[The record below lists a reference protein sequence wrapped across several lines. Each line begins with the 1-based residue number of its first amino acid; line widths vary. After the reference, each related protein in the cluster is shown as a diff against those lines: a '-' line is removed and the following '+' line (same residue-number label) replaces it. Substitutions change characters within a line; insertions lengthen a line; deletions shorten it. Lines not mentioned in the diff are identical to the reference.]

1 MLAAASVLGGPL
13 EEFRSLAQLSSIDL
27 DALKHG
33 QVVVER
39 RPNGDFPRGVSLESG
54 YFLHA
59 PIGVVGEALLHWNPL
74 PHKELEIHHYGEFS
88 MPPAA
93 DALKAIRLDPAFPD
107 DNWLLNRTAEV
118 GHGSAAPDLHLT
130 AQETEFLRQK
140 STNPSAAWQ
149 QILHGRAEAL
159 ARGGLSAVAPYGGDN
174 SISPGSEFRGLLTLA
189 PKAAKHFQSIIK
201 AQPIHSNGAP
211 ASEAVGY
218 WEMAK
223 LRGHTTLQLGIFA
236 AQKGDSSWQLVNCV
250 YYPSDTYF
258 MALDLFQLWSVD
270 GGTLVWQVGFV
281 SAPFRSYLGG
291 ADRYIAGKQMIQ
303 ETIDTIKAFRVD
315 VEKRR

>member
-1 MLAAASVLGGPL
+1 L
-13 EEFRSLAQLSSIDL
+13 EELHSLAQFTSIDL
-27 DALKHG
+27 AALKRG
-33 QVVVER
+33 EVVVER
-39 RPNGDFPRGVSLESG
+39 RPNGDFPRGVSLESC
-54 YFLHA
+54 YLLHA
-59 PIGVVGEALLHWNPL
+59 PISVVGEALLHWNPV

-93 DALKAIRLDPAFPD
+93 DALKALRLDPGFPD
-107 DNWLLNRTAEV
+107 DNWLLNRTAEI
-118 GHGSAAPDLHLT
+118 GNGSPPTDVHLT
-130 AQETEFLRQK
+130 NQETEFLRQK
-140 STNPSAAWQ
+140 STNPSVAWQ
-149 QILHGRAEAL
+149 QILRGRADAL
-159 ARGGLSAVAPYGGDN
+159 ARGGLTAVAPYGGDT
-174 SISPGSEFRGLLTLA
+174 SISPGSEFRGVLTLA
-189 PKAAKHFQSIIK
+189 PKAAKHFQPIIK
-201 AQPIHSNGAP
+201 AQPIHSSGTP

-223 LRGHTTLQLGIFA
+223 LRGHTTLQLGVFA
-236 AQKGDSSWQLVNCV
+236 AQKSETSWQLVNCV

-258 MALDLFQLWSVD
+258 MALDLFQLWPVD

-303 ETIDTIKAFRVD
+303 ETIDTIKAFRID